1 MITDQFKAL
10 VERIEQL
17 PPDEQNRIA
26 EEIED
31 TLDNAEWH
39 ALLADPRSEVVL
51 DALLAE
57 AKQSPKLPWP
67 TPADIGDPE

>member
-1 MITDQFKAL
+1 MMTEHLKAV

-17 PPDEQNRIA
+17 PPAEQNRIA
-26 EEIED
+26 KEIED

-39 ALLADPRSEVVL
+39 ALLADPRSEAVL

-67 TPADIGDPE
+67 TAADMGDSE